1 MEKYRVT
8 LTPEERGDLEQLIS
22 RGKAAARKL
31 THARILLLAD
41 ASRGEEHAD
50 EQIGA
55 ALGTSLRTV
64 ARVRR
69 QLVTAGLDVAL
80 LRQRQP
86 PRPDKVKIKGD
97 VEQRLIALACSDPP
111 QGRCHWT
118 LQLLA
123 DELVVLGLVDR
134 VGIETVRQALK
145 KNDIQP
151 WIVETW
157 CIPPDADAEFVWRM
171 EDVIQ
176 TYMLPYDPDY
186 PVVCFDEACKQLFGE
201 VRSPRR
207 SRQGRAQVDY
217 EYERKGVC
225 HQLMMCEPLRGWR
238 HVRVSARRTRKDY
251 AGCVRELV
259 DVHYPKAKKIRL
271 VQDNLNTHDGASLYE
286 AFAPAEARRLLDKI
300 EWHYTPKHGSWV
312 NMAETEISIMN
323 GQCLDRR
330 LATQEKIA
338 AEVAAWEGKRN
349 TLEARIHWTFTL
361 AVARQK
367 LRKLY
372 PSNEDG

>member
-1 MEKYRVT
+1 
-8 LTPEERGDLEQLIS
+8 
-22 RGKAAARKL
+22 
-31 THARILLLAD
+31 
-41 ASRGEEHAD
+41 
-50 EQIGA
+50 
-55 ALGTSLRTV
+55 
-64 ARVRR
+64 
-69 QLVTAGLDVAL
+69 
-80 LRQRQP
+80 
-86 PRPDKVKIKGD
+86 
-97 VEQRLIALACSDPP
+97 
-111 QGRCHWT
+111 
-118 LQLLA
+118 
-123 DELVVLGLVDR
+123 
-134 VGIETVRQALK
+134 
-145 KNDIQP
+145 
-151 WIVETW
+151 
-157 CIPPDADAEFVWRM
+157 M

-186 PVVCFDEACKQLFGE
+186 PVVCFAEACKQLFGE

-207 SRQGRAQVDY
+207 SCRGRAQVDY

-238 HVRVSARRTRKDY
+238 HVRVSAWRTRKDY
-251 AGCVRELV
+251 AKCVRELV
-259 DVHYPKAKKIRL
+259 DVHYPRAKKIKL
-271 VQDNLNTHDGASLYE
+271 VQDNLNSHDGASLYE

-330 LATQEKIA
+330 LDSPEKIA
-338 AEVAAWEGKRN
+338 AEVAAWESKRN